1 MPNRKTLVLS
11 INKSTELNPK
21 EDKDMD
27 REFINIDYNKP
38 IDVKGVFAR
47 SFGEGKSSSSFVL
60 YMQHPR
66 QKDPQKYPSIRLF
79 NNTLLS
85 DIPGIVSLVVGPQY
99 YLNNQQ

>member
-47 SFGEGKSSSSFVL
+47 TDDKGKSS
-60 YMQHPR
+60 
-66 QKDPQKYPSIRLF
+66 
-79 NNTLLS
+79 
-85 DIPGIVSLVVGPQY
+85 
-99 YLNNQQ
+99 